1 MLDALLERAASAPRF
16 DHFGRVT
23 RVVGLVIE
31 ATGIDVGVGELC
43 RVTSLTDDRSV
54 LAEVVGFHEASVVLM
69 PLGELDGLHAGSFVQ
84 PLGRSFGVDVGPSL
98 LGRVLNGLGHPIDGK
113 GPLEVAERVPLAAE
127 PPNPLERDMIHEPLE
142 TGVRAIDG
150 LLTIGRGQRIGI
162 FAGSGVGKSTLLGM
176 IARHAKADVNVI
188 ALLGERGREV
198 RDFLEHSLGEEG
210 LARSVIIV
218 ATGDQ
223 AALVRARG
231 ALVATA
237 IAEYFRDQGKQVM
250 LMVDS
255 VTRVAMAWREIGLA
269 TGEPPTT
276 KGYPPSV
283 FASLPRLLERAGN
296 GSKGGITGIYTVLV
310 DGDDFNEP
318 VADAARSI
326 LDGHIVLTRRLASA
340 GHFPSIDVLESK
352 SRVRDQIISAEQRTD
367 AETLLRAEATYREK
381 EDLILVGAYQR
392 GSHPVV
398 DAAVDNRDAILGLLQ
413 QNSADTTR
421 MLQTRARMHEIAGAD
436 QRRDHQG
443 GLTMFR
449 FRLQKV
455 LDLREERER
464 TIASELANA
473 LGAERE
479 AQSRLDGLRAERTA
493 NAEDAHKEPCR
504 SVGELANL
512 ALLMQ
517 RLDGE
522 IDNAS
527 DAVTE
532 AGMTVS
538 EVKEAL
544 AGAYKDRRVLDRLK
558 ERHEESH
565 KADEDQS
572 DRKNMDDIALTRYLQ
587 GDNQ

>member
-1 MLDALLERAASAPRF
+1 MLLDTLTTLVADTPRF
-16 DHFGRVT
+16 DRFGRVT

-43 RVTSLTDDRSV
+43 RVTSLTDERSV
-54 LAEVVGFHEASVVLM
+54 LAEVVGFHENNVILM

-98 LGRVLNGLGHPIDGK
+98 LGRVLNGLGHPIDDK
-113 GPLEVAERVPLAAE
+113 GPIEFTERVPLAAE
-127 PPNPLERDMIHEPLE
+127 PPNPLERRMITEPLE

-150 LLTIGRGQRIGI
+150 MLTIGRGQRVGI

-210 LARSVIIV
+210 LARSVVIV

-250 LMVDS
+250 LMLDS

-296 GSKGGITGIYTVLV
+296 ARVGGITGIYTVLV

-318 VADAARSI
+318 VADATRSI
-326 LDGHIVLTRRLASA
+326 LDGHIVLTRKLASA
-340 GHFPSIDVLESK
+340 GHFPSIDVLDSK
-352 SRVRDQIISAEQRTD
+352 SRVRDQVVSSSHRAA
-367 AETLLRAEATYREK
+367 AETILRTEATYREK
-381 EDLILVGAYQR
+381 EDLILVGAYQK
-392 GSHPVV
+392 GTNAIV
-398 DAAVDNRDAILGLLQ
+398 DSAVEHREAVLSLLRQ
-413 QNSADTTR
+413 RADETTTIADTHATMR
-421 MLQTRARMHEIAGAD
+421 DLAARI
-436 QRRDHQG
+436 
-443 GLTMFR
+443 
-449 FRLQKV
+449 
-455 LDLREERER
+455 
-464 TIASELANA
+464 
-473 LGAERE
+473 
-479 AQSRLDGLRAERTA
+479 
-493 NAEDAHKEPCR
+493 
-504 SVGELANL
+504 
-512 ALLMQ
+512 
-517 RLDGE
+517 
-522 IDNAS
+522 
-527 DAVTE
+527 
-532 AGMTVS
+532 TVS
-538 EVKEAL
+538 NRQA
-544 AGAYKDRRVLDRLK
+544 A
-558 ERHEESH
+558 
-565 KADEDQS
+565 
-572 DRKNMDDIALTRYLQ
+572 
-587 GDNQ
+587 